1 MYLFFK
7 YYKQNNMIQMNTSLL
22 SAKEVYNKGIYKARQ
37 IRKWVKSWIQF
48 DILPKS
54 LQGYHQKIKSLIDD
68 EDIIEK
74 SLILFVKMK
83 EK

>member
-1 MYLFFK
+1 MT
-7 YYKQNNMIQMNTSLL
+7 QMNASLL

-54 LQGYHQKIKSLIDD
+54 LQGCH
-68 EDIIEK
+68 
-74 SLILFVKMK
+74 
-83 EK
+83 